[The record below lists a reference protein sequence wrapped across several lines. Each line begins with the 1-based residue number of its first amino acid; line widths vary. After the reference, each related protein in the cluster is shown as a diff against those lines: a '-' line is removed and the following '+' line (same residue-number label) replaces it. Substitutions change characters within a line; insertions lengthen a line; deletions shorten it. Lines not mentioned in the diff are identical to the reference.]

1 VLIAEP
7 RMQSGEPQGWG
18 EQSLRARQIKRDL
31 IFRSLFIWHDVCEI
45 RAPDEIIGQFDEPA
59 QPAERRSAS
68 SGGPEGARAGAG
80 PSNLSGWVI

>member
-1 VLIAEP
+1 
-7 RMQSGEPQGWG
+7 MQSGEPQGWG
-18 EQSLRARQIKRDL
+18 EQSLRAFWFDRFCK
-31 IFRSLFIWHDVCEI
+31 I

-68 SGGPEGARAGAG
+68 SGGPEGARAAG